1 MHINKYALSKH
12 AALRMAQRNLEVDD
26 VSTVLRFGRRE
37 HSAGA
42 EFFFLGERDLP
53 IGSERKLARLIGSV
67 VVVIKEK
74 IIATVY
80 RNRQAISKIKRKPKH
95 WMK

>member
-1 MHINKYALSKH
+1 MLISKYIISKH
-12 AALRMAQRNLEVDD
+12 AAQRMAQRNLEVGD
-26 VSTVLRFGRRE
+26 VALVLKFGRRE
-37 HSAGA
+37 HCAGA
-42 EFFFLGERDLP
+42 KFFFLGERDLP

-80 RNRQAISKIKRKPKH
+80 RNREAISKIKRKPKR
-95 WMK
+95 WAK